1 MPNIILL
8 ADLKPFGA
16 DASEKLE
23 PIKAIDLGCIVN
35 NWKMRTIRT
44 GKKTKIE

>member
-8 ADLKPFGA
+8 AELKPFGA

-23 PIKAIDLGCIVN
+23 PIKRNWFGLYCKQLENEN
-35 NWKMRTIRT
+35 NSHL
-44 GKKTKIE
+44 